1 MKYLI
6 FYSNILN
13 TSTNSIL
20 KFLSLFLIIKSYND
34 FQWISCFL
42 LHVQSK
48 NYHLIS
54 NQANE
59 DLRIQFLVLFKVLNK
74 KSINIIKFIFYLP

>member
-1 MKYLI
+1 MRKY
-6 FYSNILN
+6 FDD
-13 TSTNSIL
+13 
-20 KFLSLFLIIKSYND
+20 KE
-34 FQWISCFL
+34 FQWIIL

-59 DLRIQFLVLFKVLNK
+59 DLRIQLR
-74 KSINIIKFIFYLP
+74 S